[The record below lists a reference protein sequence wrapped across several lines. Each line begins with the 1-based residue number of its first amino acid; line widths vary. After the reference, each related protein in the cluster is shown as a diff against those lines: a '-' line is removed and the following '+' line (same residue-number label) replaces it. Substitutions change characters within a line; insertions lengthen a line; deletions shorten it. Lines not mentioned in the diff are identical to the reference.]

1 MVGIIS
7 YALFY
12 TAVCKTN
19 ISHFLEISNGPL
31 SQTIKLGE
39 TATFHCSATAVSSYS
54 FEVVI
59 DTTFRDMPIY
69 ISRLNVESIN
79 PVVRDWMSTTIDR
92 EPNEQGYTYTASVT
106 IMGSERTNGSTITC
120 RIFRFGGDSIFSNAA
135 ILTVIGKWWLRLYLV
150 ATNM

>member
-1 MVGIIS
+1 MVGIVTHCS
-7 YALFY
+7 

-19 ISHFLEISNGPL
+19 ISHFLEISNRPL

-54 FEVVI
+54 FEVVV

-69 ISRLNVESIN
+69 ISRLNVETIN
-79 PVVRDWMSTTIDR
+79 LNWMAATINDEYNR
-92 EPNEQGYTYTASVT
+92 ETYTYTYTASVT
-106 IMGSERTNGSTITC
+106 ITGSERTNGTTIAC
-120 RIFRFGGDSIFSNAA
+120 RIYRFGAASIFSDAA
-135 ILTVIGKWWLRLYLV
+135 ILTVIGEWWLRLYLV